1 MRVRPP
7 STAEATGL
15 FSSEMRAAQSH
26 SFRTHP
32 GGGWLA
38 KDTSYTPVNTLT
50 GGLGG
55 KAVIS
60 TGEALEER
68 VPVAALKNICDFSQL
83 LSGTRPSGGKTP
95 GGQRPR
101 EQRSRGWG
109 FPPSHCPLLP
119 TYHYGSS
126 RLGPQ
131 GPEHLPLYQEVGQ
144 EDDRGDLCDGR
155 DGEGPL
161 RGRDTGCV
169 ASLCP
174 TAQRQQIP
182 SGPASGRL
190 GGCRQVQLLG

>member
-1 MRVRPP
+1 M
-7 STAEATGL
+7 
-15 FSSEMRAAQSH
+15 
-26 SFRTHP
+26 
-32 GGGWLA
+32 GGRLV

-60 TGEALEER
+60 MGEALEER
-68 VPVAALKNICDFSQL
+68 VPVAALKNICNFSQL

-101 EQRSRGWG
+101 ERRSRGWG
-109 FPPSHCPLLP
+109 FPPSRCPLLP

-155 DGEGPL
+155 NGEGPL
-161 RGRDTGCV
+161 REETRAV
-169 ASLCP
+169 WSPSAQR
-174 TAQRQQIP
+174 AQRQQIP
-182 SGPASGRL
+182 SGPGSGCL
-190 GGCRQVQLLG
+190 GGCRQAQLLG

>member
-1 MRVRPP
+1 M
-7 STAEATGL
+7 T
-15 FSSEMRAAQSH
+15 
-26 SFRTHP
+26 
-32 GGGWLA
+32 
-38 KDTSYTPVNTLT
+38 
-50 GGLGG
+50 
-55 KAVIS
+55 S

-83 LSGTRPSGGKTP
+83 LSGTRPSGGKSP

-131 GPEHLPLYQEVGQ
+131 GPEHLPLHQEVGQ

-161 RGRDTGCV
+161 RGETRAVWPPSARRARGSRFPLDQLRGAWGAAGKCS
-169 ASLCP
+169 SLGEKWG
-174 TAQRQQIP
+174 P
-182 SGPASGRL
+182 SHRG
-190 GGCRQVQLLG
+190 